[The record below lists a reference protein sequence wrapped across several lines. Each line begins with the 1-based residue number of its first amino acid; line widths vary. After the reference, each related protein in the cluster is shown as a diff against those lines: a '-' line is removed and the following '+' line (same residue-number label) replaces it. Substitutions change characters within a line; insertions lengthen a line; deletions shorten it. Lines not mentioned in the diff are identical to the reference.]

1 MSKQRIWVA
10 ALALVLACGAVLL
23 GCGRSMNSVISSEPS
38 VTGTVKEVYE
48 NSILIGFE
56 EVQGY
61 PDEAECTVSLD
72 VEIKDSMTD
81 FSIGD
86 KVTVY
91 YNGDIAESDPM
102 QISTVY
108 AITLLEPADR
118 SENKKG

>member
-1 MSKQRIWVA
+1 MMKRRMLMVV
-10 ALALVLACGAVLL
+10 LALVIISAAVLS
-23 GCGRSMNSVISSEPS
+23 GCGRSMNSVISKEPS
-38 VTGTVKEVYE
+38 VTGRVEEVYE
-48 NSILIGFE
+48 NSILISFE
-56 EVQGY
+56 DVQGY
-61 PDEAECTVSLD
+61 PNGAECTVSLD
-72 VEIKDSMTD
+72 VEIEDSMTN

-118 SENKKG
+118 SENNKG

>member
-1 MSKQRIWVA
+1 M
-10 ALALVLACGAVLL
+10 
-23 GCGRSMNSVISSEPS
+23 
-38 VTGTVKEVYE
+38 
-48 NSILIGFE
+48 
-56 EVQGY
+56 VQCY
-61 PDEAECTVSLD
+61 PDGAECTVSLD

-81 FSIGD
+81 FNIGD

>member
-1 MSKQRIWVA
+1 MSKRRILTAILV
-10 ALALVLACGAVLL
+10 LALVCSIALS
-23 GCGRSMNSVISSEPS
+23 GCGRSMNSIIGSEPS

-61 PDEAECTVSLD
+61 PDGAECTVSLD

-118 SENKKG
+118 NENNKG